1 MSPSWEANKFSAS
14 QEIPRILWNPKV
26 HYHIYRCPP
35 PVPIL
40 SQIDAVHT
48 LTSHFLKI
56 YLNNIL
62 PSTPGSPKWSLSIRS
77 PHQNPVFFSLSPIR
91 ATCPTHLIL
100 DFITRTILGEQ
111 YRSLNSSFFSF
122 LHSPVTLALLGPK
135 FSSTPYSQTP
145 SAYVPPSMWVTKF
158 HTHTKQQAKNW
169 SMHYICNASCPDSAI
184 RPIIHRPSDACL
196 LSIWGRLRSI
206 SEHMAL
212 CKSVARLHLLELKV
226 KVNLSLSTPWR
237 RKDEQ
242 TQTLKL
248 YRNGQLPTSTDLPSR
263 TRRTVSIQ

>member
-111 YRSLNSSFFSF
+111 YRWLSSSLCSF
-122 LHSPVTLALLGPK
+122 LHSPVTASLLDPNILPK
-135 FSSTPYSQTP
+135 TLFSNTLSLRSSLNVSDHVSHPY
-145 SAYVPPSMWVTKF
+145 K
-158 HTHTKQQAKNW
+158 KQAK
-169 SMHYICNASCPDSAI
+169 
-184 RPIIHRPSDACL
+184 L
-196 LSIWGRLRSI
+196 
-206 SEHMAL
+206 
-212 CKSVARLHLLELKV
+212 
-226 KVNLSLSTPWR
+226 
-237 RKDEQ
+237 
-242 TQTLKL
+242 
-248 YRNGQLPTSTDLPSR
+248 
-263 TRRTVSIQ
+263 